1 MRQMQSLCV
10 KAPSASSKLEAMF
23 LQLVGNIA
31 AWLMV
36 FHLCVFAV
44 ATRKKKGQSAAT
56 MYRDMDSVANFLT
69 ATTCAGDDPLRQARV
84 IDQLK
89 QMRQFAPAKALLDT
103 GVCERES
110 LVCLSIVPLDSF
122 IAIV

>member
-44 ATRKKKGQSAAT
+44 ATKKKKGQSAAT
-56 MYRDMDSVANFLT
+56 MYRDRDSVANFLA
-69 ATTCAGDDPLRQARV
+69 ATTGDDPLRQARV

-122 IAIV
+122 ISIV

>member
-10 KAPSASSKLEAMF
+10 KAPSASSKLKAMF

-44 ATRKKKGQSAAT
+44 ATKKKRGQSAAT
-56 MYRDMDSVANFLT
+56 MYRDRDSVANFIT
-69 ATTCAGDDPLRQARV
+69 ATTGDDPLRQARV

-89 QMRQFAPAKALLDT
+89 QTRQFAPAKALLDT
-103 GVCERES
+103 GVRERES
-110 LVCLSIVPLDSF
+110 LL
-122 IAIV
+122 

>member
-44 ATRKKKGQSAAT
+44 ATKKKKGQSAAT
-56 MYRDMDSVANFLT
+56 MYRDRDSVANFLA
-69 ATTCAGDDPLRQARV
+69 ATTGDDPLRQARV
-84 IDQLK
+84 TDQLK

-103 GVCERES
+103 GVC
-110 LVCLSIVPLDSF
+110 VCVNLCYNQS
-122 IAIV
+122 AYR